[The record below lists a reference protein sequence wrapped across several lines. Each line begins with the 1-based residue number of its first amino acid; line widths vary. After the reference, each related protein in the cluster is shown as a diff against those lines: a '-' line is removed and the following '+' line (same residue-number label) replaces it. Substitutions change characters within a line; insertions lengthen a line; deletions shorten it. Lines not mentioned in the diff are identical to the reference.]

1 MTTLAL
7 TPDELL
13 TTTRAVR
20 KRLDLTRPV
29 PPDLLRE
36 CFEIALQAPTGS
48 NVQGWHFVVVT
59 EPAPRRALAE
69 LYRRGFAQ
77 YRESPQ
83 AIDKL
88 FRSDARRSAQ
98 QARVMD
104 SASYL
109 AEHLHEVPALVL
121 PCLQGRPDP
130 QALIPPHTRGASIYP
145 AAWSFMLAARARGL
159 GTCFTTLHL
168 LFEREA
174 ASLLGIPY
182 DEVAQYGL
190 IATGYYTGED
200 FQPAAR
206 QPLADV
212 LHLERW

>member
-29 PPDLLRE
+29 PPALLRE
-36 CFEIALQAPTGS
+36 CLEIALQAPSGS

-59 EPAPRRALAE
+59 EPALRQGLGE

-77 YRESPQ
+77 YRESPTS
-83 AIDKL
+83 IDKL
-88 FRSDARRSAQ
+88 FRDDARRSAQ
-98 QARVMD
+98 QARVMGS
-104 SASYL
+104 SAYL
-109 AEHLHEVPALVL
+109 AEHLHAVPALVI

-130 QALIPPHTRGASIYP
+130 AALIPAHTRGSSIYP
-145 AAWSFMLAARARGL
+145 AAWSFMLAARARRL

-168 LFEREA
+168 LHEREA
-174 ASLLGIPY
+174 ADLLGIPY
-182 DEVAQYGL
+182 DDVAQYGL
-190 IATGYYTGED
+190 IATAYYTGD
-200 FQPAAR
+200 GFQPAAR
-206 QPLADV
+206 QALADV
-212 LHLERW
+212 LHTERW